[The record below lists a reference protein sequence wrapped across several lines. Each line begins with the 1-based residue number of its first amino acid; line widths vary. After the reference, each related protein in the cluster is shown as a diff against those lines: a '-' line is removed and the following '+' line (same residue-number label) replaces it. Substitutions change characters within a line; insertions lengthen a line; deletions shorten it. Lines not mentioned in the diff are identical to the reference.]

1 MACGIPVMP
10 RYLPKPPKL
19 PCDTRFVTRVAVGRQ
34 IQRLRNPSEACYK
47 IRDCRE
53 GVDRVQEEQP
63 PLGTIKTDAVILA
76 RVRSCRVLC
85 SVLGVGYGTKRTCN
99 ETDENG
105 LHS

>member
-53 GVDRVQEEQP
+53 EVDRVQRNN
-63 PLGTIKTDAVILA
+63 PLGYNKTDAVILA

-85 SVLGVGYGTKRTCN
+85 SVLGVGISIINQSR
-99 ETDENG
+99 
-105 LHS
+105 